1 MEDDRD
7 ALQEALESA
16 EKAKAQLEKKLKSE
30 QVQSSSWIGKGLWTF
45 STSDS
50 DPCSYEVT

>member
-30 QVQSSSWIGKGLWTF
+30 QVQSSSWILFNVIHQT
-45 STSDS
+45 
-50 DPCSYEVT
+50 